1 MLPDLWPTACGKHK
15 GNGIILSCRRFT
27 EDTVQTDL
35 KEDKQ
40 QASVAQRTEKHTSS
54 EEMPD
59 THRNSRLRPR
69 GYGEPN
75 ITNPGRIK
83 KNQKR
88 GLKEDA
94 SDLANCL
101 ILLFSEQ
108 TL

>member
-15 GNGIILSCRRFT
+15 GKGITLSCRRFT

-40 QASVAQRTEKHTSS
+40 QASVPQRTEKPMSS

-75 ITNPGRIK
+75 KTNPGRK
-83 KNQKR
+83 KKSEEGFEGR
-88 GLKEDA
+88 
-94 SDLANCL
+94 CL
-101 ILLFSEQ
+101 
-108 TL
+108 